1 MKKII
6 VALVVLA
13 IAAPAMAT
21 DVDAVQIG
29 GSEVKITYDA
39 SGDPELV
46 RAFGIDITLDSD
58 ANFVDTN
65 DTSADYPIFPGSV
78 VIDMFGDVSN
88 YGTPIGS
95 VDDHPDTQQGLD
107 FNNVTIEMGSL
118 YAGGDPAPSD
128 IGDLLVLE
136 IGNVGNSPVIP
147 PVFNVSMANNTAR
160 GGIVLEGGGGGSSYT
175 GAPLYYST
183 LSRSEYI
190 TWLAWGGGDPSL
202 APANWRGWC
211 WKCGDA
217 NASGDVTFGDV
228 LAIWNYFQTGDT
240 TGQGDINMSGDVTFG
255 DVLYMWTKFQVGAGC
270 GSCP

>member
-6 VALVVLA
+6 AALVVLA

-21 DVDAVQIG
+21 DVDAVQISG
-29 GSEVKITYDA
+29 NEVKIIYDA

-58 ANFVDTN
+58 ANFIDTN

-78 VIDMFGDVSN
+78 VIDMYGAVSD
-88 YGTPIGS
+88 YGTPVGS

-136 IGNVGNSPVIP
+136 LGNVGNSPVIP
-147 PVFNVSMANNTAR
+147 AVFNVSMANNTAR
-160 GGIVLEGGGGGSSYT
+160 GGIVLEGGGGGSNYGT
-175 GAPLYYST
+175 AQLYYST

-190 TWLAWGGGDPSL
+190 TWLAWGGGEASA
-202 APANWRGWC
+202 APPTWRGWC

-217 NASGDVTFGDV
+217 NASGAVTFGDLIYV
-228 LAIWNYFQTGDT
+228 WDGIPVSDPNC
-240 TGQGDINMSGDVTFG
+240 DINMSGAVTFG
-255 DVLYMWTKFQVGAGC
+255 DLIYMWDILQAGAGC
-270 GSCP
+270 AACP